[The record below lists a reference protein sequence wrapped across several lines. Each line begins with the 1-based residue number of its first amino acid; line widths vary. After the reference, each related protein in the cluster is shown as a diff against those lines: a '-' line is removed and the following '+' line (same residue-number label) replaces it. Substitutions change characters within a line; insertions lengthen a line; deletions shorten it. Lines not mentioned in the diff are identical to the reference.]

1 MFENEEVGAIRTI
14 MSGYD
19 GPDGIKL
26 PIAQMGTY
34 LAVWYIFTITTYG
47 VWVPAGLFLPGIIV
61 GCAIGAIYEEVN
73 LMIFSDEN
81 KSYSASVVPVLLA
94 VGAMLSAYC
103 RMTYS
108 LAVIMMETTASIN
121 IFMPMFCAIMVSRL
135 ISNIFTPSLYQVTI
149 KNKGIPILPKTCPAE
164 ARDIVLTDIM
174 KTEVVCLTT
183 ICTVKEVR
191 YALAHYH
198 SGYPVKNTAGRLVG
212 LIPTHMLVVL
222 ARNKI
227 FYDKSLIDPAYNSNH
242 NLSGHIEFGQMEE
255 E

>member
-1 MFENEEVGAIRTI
+1 M
-14 MSGYD
+14 
-19 GPDGIKL
+19 
-26 PIAQMGTY
+26 
-34 LAVWYIFTITTYG
+34 
-47 VWVPAGLFLPGIIV
+47 PAGLFLPGIIV
-61 GCAIGAIYEEVN
+61 GCAIGAIYEEINQKV
-73 LMIFSDEN
+73 FYEPD

-121 IFMPMFCAIMVSRL
+121 IFMPMFLAIMVARL
-135 ISNIFTPSLYQVTI
+135 VANIFTQSLYMVTI
-149 KNKGIPILPKTCPAE
+149 KNKGIPILPKTAPAD

-183 ICTVKEVR
+183 IATVKEVR
-191 YALAHYH
+191 FALAHYH

-222 ARNKI
+222 ARKRI
-227 FYDKSLIDPAYNSNH
+227 FYDKTLIDPIYNSGNI
-242 NLSGHIEFGQMEE
+242 SGHIEFEQVEDI
-255 E
+255 